1 MNPSV
6 LKRLTWLLFLGQGI
20 NSAGLIASVTVGA
33 IVGEMLSGQRA
44 LAGLPGSVY
53 FVGNALTAYP
63 AARLMEWSGRRWGLT
78 LGFVIG
84 TIGGVTAGW
93 AILGGSFSGFLVG
106 YALMGC
112 SRGFTDL
119 ARYAAA
125 EMYPAAE
132 RGRAISQVV
141 LAGTIGGL
149 AGPNLVP
156 IAGRLMESFHG
167 EPLAGPWFVAALL
180 FMLGAILIGLFLRPD
195 PSELSR
201 ALAASA
207 PDHET
212 RSNERVR
219 PARVILGQPATQVAI
234 GALVI
239 GQLVMVMLM
248 SITSL
253 HMAHH
258 GHGLGDISIVIVAH
272 TLGMFGLSIVAGRL
286 ADTFGRAPTIVAGAG
301 ILMGACLLAPLS
313 QTTGLIALALFL
325 LGLGWN
331 FCYVAGAA
339 LLTDTLTVAER
350 GRIQGASD
358 LLIGLVSALGALG
371 SGFVFATLG
380 YTLMGAASLIA
391 ALIPLWMAWRLAQGQ
406 TRYETVAGD

>member
-1 MNPSV
+1 MKSSV
-6 LKRLTWLLFLGQGI
+6 LKRLTWLLFFGQSI
-20 NSAGLIASVTVGA
+20 NSAGLIASVTVGT
-33 IVGEMLSGQRA
+33 IVGEMLSGQKA
-44 LAGLPGSVY
+44 LAGLPGSMY
-53 FVGNALTAYP
+53 FVGNAVSAYP
-63 AARLMEWSGRRWGLT
+63 AARLMERTGRRWGLT

-84 TIGGVTAGW
+84 IVGGVTAGL
-93 AILGGSFSGFLVG
+93 AILGHSFFGFLVG

-156 IAGRLMESFHG
+156 LAGRLMESFHG
-167 EPLAGPWFVAALL
+167 EPLAGPWFIAAVLFTLGALL
-180 FMLGAILIGLFLRPD
+180 MGLFLRPD
-195 PSELSR
+195 PSELGR
-201 ALAASA
+201 ALSDSA
-207 PDHET
+207 IVHEAKA
-212 RSNERVR
+212 NEQVR
-219 PARVILGQPATQVAI
+219 PARAILSQPGTRVAI

-253 HMAHH
+253 HMTDH
-258 GHGLGDISIVIVAH
+258 GHGLGDVSIVVIAH
-272 TLGMFGLSIVAGRL
+272 TLGMFGLSMITGRL
-286 ADTFGRAPTIVAGAG
+286 ADNFGRAPTIAVGAG

-313 QTTGLIALALFL
+313 QNTGLIALALFL

-331 FCYVAGAA
+331 FCYVAGTA
-339 LLTDTLTVAER
+339 LLTDTLTLAER
-350 GRIQGASD
+350 GRIQGSSD
-358 LLIGLVSALGALG
+358 VLIGLISALGALG
-371 SGFVFATLG
+371 SGLVFATLG
-380 YTLMGAASLIA
+380 YTLMGVVSLMA
-391 ALIPLWMAWRLAQGQ
+391 ALVPMWMALQLRQRPAQF
-406 TRYETVAGD
+406 EAAGD